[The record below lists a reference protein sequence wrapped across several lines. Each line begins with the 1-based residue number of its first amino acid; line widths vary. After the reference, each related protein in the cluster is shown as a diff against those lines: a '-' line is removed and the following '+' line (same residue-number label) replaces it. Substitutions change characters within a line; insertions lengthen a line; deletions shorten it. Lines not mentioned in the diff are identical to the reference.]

1 MTCKWRIKLWR
12 KNINNKYKKNWI
24 KKLWS
29 FSFCDIE
36 NKTEFYTSLMRSVNM
51 FVLFKGVYLI
61 SVQQTRSE
69 PCQNFILILKFQ
81 LFPCLLNSRKNK
93 RRRDCNKLQK
103 RKTRILYQIS
113 KQIYSRKYKKEIWSK

>member
-1 MTCKWRIKLWR
+1 MKK
-12 KNINNKYKKNWI
+12 KYKQYK
-24 KKLWS
+24 KKLNKEIME
-29 FSFCDIE
+29 FYFCNSE

-61 SVQQTRSE
+61 SVRQTRSE

-93 RRRDCNKLQK
+93 KRSDCNKL
-103 RKTRILYQIS
+103 
-113 KQIYSRKYKKEIWSK
+113 